1 MFLTV
6 LGQLPPTLNL
16 ILTLTGGN
24 CPDTVF
30 DIFWTFKTKLQ
41 IIRAATYIALFLPD
55 SNNYFLY
62 V

>member
-41 IIRAATYIALFLPD
+41 IIHAAAYIALFFLD
-55 SNNYFLY
+55 SKNCLLH